1 MLEFM
6 ENKFTLEIV
15 HDKDV
20 NEPFFLKF
28 HYSGDKEI
36 LELVFTDFD
45 NGEKLIYSELTNN
58 AVSGL
63 PTKNLIKRIVA
74 GSKKRGRWIFS
85 TKRDINSSRSIECSE
100 YNVQSLFLEHEKIC
114 FKSKKQAN
122 IACESIEELLN
133 TRLESVLVQYNKF
146 LAYQSSIKSKQWL
159 NERDKLN
166 DLLRGKEAT
175 FNQVELRGSLYDL
188 EWSALQKLSNE
199 IMYFS
204 YETLRSISNE
214 MINSHG
220 EPGDSDILLYYKL
233 ILEIGEDFHNLPL
246 SIMTVESILAAAENL
261 TSSII
266 SLIVVNQLLGKS
278 FNPRIEQIKEIINK
292 YIPSYEMQVV

>member
-1 MLEFM
+1 M
-6 ENKFTLEIV
+6 
-15 HDKDV
+15 
-20 NEPFFLKF
+20 
-28 HYSGDKEI
+28 
-36 LELVFTDFD
+36 
-45 NGEKLIYSELTNN
+45 
-58 AVSGL
+58 
-63 PTKNLIKRIVA
+63 
-74 GSKKRGRWIFS
+74 
-85 TKRDINSSRSIECSE
+85 
-100 YNVQSLFLEHEKIC
+100 FLEHEKIC

-133 TRLESVLVQYNKF
+133 TRLKSVLVQYNKF
-146 LAYQSSIKSKQWL
+146 LTYQSSIKSKQWL

-199 IMYFS
+199 IMYIS

-220 EPGDSDILLYYKL
+220 ELGDSDILLYYKL

-246 SIMTVESILAAAENL
+246 SIIPNVEVESNLAAAENL

-266 SLIVVNQLLGKS
+266 SLIVVNLLLGKS
-278 FNPRIEQIKEIINK
+278 FNPRIVQIKEIINK